1 MPDENKNQPPDSDNK
16 GVPFQEGYQPKKDQK
31 GYKGYQPGASNLNSD
46 KPPQGGSGVPP
57 KGSPDKGGEK
67 KE

>member
-1 MPDENKNQPPDSDNK
+1 MPDENNNQPPHSDDK
-16 GVPFQEGYQPKKDQK
+16 GTQLHEGYQPKK
-31 GYKGYQPGASNLNSD
+31 GIKGYQPDSSNLNPA

-57 KGSPDKGGEK
+57 KPSSDKSGDN